1 VFAVG
6 SYETLKICDKLG
18 VNLGFNSISGLML
31 YQNQI
36 LDQFLIFPG
45 HQMGHNLHAPAE
57 LVPLYLLI

>member
-18 VNLGFNSISGLML
+18 VNTAFNFNSGLML

-45 HQMGHNLHAPAE
+45 HQMERSLHAQV
-57 LVPLYLLI
+57 LLYLLI